1 MTTAPRITVE
11 VPVLSIGRGPADYE
25 GLGRYVD
32 ALRRPGSLHLTL
44 LHLGILEDFS
54 QDVAT
59 WTRGATSAAAA
70 SRRTGAWLE
79 EIPELAAFSASTDT
93 LIVLGGGRVAGLE
106 VAVPRHVREYQ
117 VSLVRALH
125 ELLDELAVDTIDDFI
140 LGSRALG
147 FRYPRWRPHIAVG
160 RPRAGGGTLEIAP
173 LEIAFGGSR
182 IRNRRFLP
190 AGGAG

>member
-11 VPVLSIGRGPADYE
+11 VPVLSIGAGPADYE
-25 GLGRYVD
+25 ALGRYVD
-32 ALRRPGSLHLTL
+32 ALRRPGGLHLTL
-44 LHLGILEDFS
+44 LHLGILEDFCR
-54 QDVAT
+54 DVST

-70 SRRTGAWLE
+70 TRWTVAWLE
-79 EIPELAAFSASTDT
+79 ELPELAAFSASTDT
-93 LIVLGGGRVAGLE
+93 LIVLGSGRVAGLE
-106 VAVPRHVREYQ
+106 VAVPRRVREYQ

-125 ELLDELAVDTIDDFI
+125 ELLDGLGVDNIDDFI

-160 RPRAGGGTLEIAP
+160 RPKSGAGTLEIAP

-190 AGGAG
+190 AEGAG